1 MDLTELKVQIMHNQ
15 LLNLYVFTG
24 TELGIQ
30 KIYLEQMSKVLNKPI
45 VRADSVLS
53 IYSKCTSRS
62 LFGNTSC
69 FYVIRDDM
77 DIMKEE
83 KVYTELSNEI
93 GDNYIVLLY
102 EKIDS
107 RLKFGKFFK
116 DRTVEFEKLALNV
129 LKAYIRKVCPLND
142 KNLEL
147 LADKVGGSYDL
158 ALLEAD
164 KINQYA
170 KAAKIDVDKSMMH
183 LLQTGVIYQPEESD
197 VFEFTDCFMSRNVN
211 ATLKV
216 GQNLLNNGTQAINIL
231 GTLYNT
237 MKSVLL
243 IQVCEDS
250 DVCGTTGL
258 DSRQVYFNKKYV
270 GKFGTDRLVNSVK
283 LIARTVNDIKN
294 GKIDDFTSLYYIVV
308 NTL

>member
-1 MDLTELKVQIMHNQ
+1 MHNQ
-15 LLNLYVFTG
+15 LSNLYVFTG

-69 FYVIRDDM
+69 FHVIRDDM

-93 GDNYIVLLY
+93 GDNYIVLIY

-116 DRTVEFEKLALNV
+116 DRTINFEKLALNV

-164 KINQYA
+164 KINQYS
-170 KAAKIDVDKSMMH
+170 KAANIDVDKSMMH

-197 VFEFTDCFMSRNVN
+197 VFEFTDCFMNRNVN
-211 ATLKV
+211 ATFKV
-216 GQNLLNNGTQAINIL
+216 GQNLLNNGIQAINIL

-283 LIARTVNDIKN
+283 LIARTVSDIKN

>member
-1 MDLTELKVQIMHNQ
+1 MHNQ
-15 LLNLYVFTG
+15 LSNLYVFTG

-45 VRADSVLS
+45 IRADSVLS

-77 DIMKEE
+77 DIIKEE

-93 GDNYIVLLY
+93 SDNYIVLIY

-116 DRTVEFEKLALNV
+116 DRTINFEKLALNV

-170 KAAKIDVDKSMMH
+170 KAANTDVDKSMTH

-250 DVCGTTGL
+250 DICGTTGL

-270 GKFGTDRLVNSVK
+270 GKFCTDRLVSSVK